1 MIVRRMLCSDAP
13 VVAALERAIFPDAWS
28 EAGISEELKDE
39 LYGGYVVCPDSCASD
54 DGKSDCTSNV
64 ITAPSL
70 CASDGGEA
78 VQMGAADMASDACS
92 CGGDAVQMGPADMA
106 SDACSCGGDAG
117 AGSVGYV
124 LLRVVA
130 GEGEIL
136 RVGVLPAFRRR
147 GFARRLL
154 EETFFNMDKDAAQ
167 WFLEVRERNAAAIGL
182 YRSFGFYEIGRRKAY
197 YRDTG
202 EAAVLMRRDSRCAE
216 P

>member
-1 MIVRRMLCSDAP
+1 
-13 VVAALERAIFPDAWS
+13 
-28 EAGISEELKDE
+28 
-39 LYGGYVVCPDSCASD
+39 
-54 DGKSDCTSNV
+54 
-64 ITAPSL
+64 
-70 CASDGGEA
+70 
-78 VQMGAADMASDACS
+78 
-92 CGGDAVQMGPADMA
+92 
-106 SDACSCGGDAG
+106 
-117 AGSVGYV
+117 
-124 LLRVVA
+124 VVA

-154 EETFFNMDKDAAQ
+154 EKTFFNMDKDATQ

>member
-13 VVAALERAIFPDAWS
+13 AVAALERAIFPDAWS

-39 LYGGYVVCPDSCASD
+39 LYGGYVVCPD
-54 DGKSDCTSNV
+54 
-64 ITAPSL
+64 
-70 CASDGGEA
+70 
-78 VQMGAADMASDACS
+78 
-92 CGGDAVQMGPADMA
+92 
-106 SDACSCGGDAG
+106 ACSCGGDAG
-117 AGSVGYV
+117 TGPVGYV

-154 EETFFNMDKDAAQ
+154 EKTFFNMDKDAAQ

-182 YRSFGFYEIGRRKAY
+182 YRSFGFYEVGRRKAY

>member
-13 VVAALERAIFPDAWS
+13 AVAALERAIFPDAWS

-39 LYGGYVVCPDSCASD
+39 MYGGYVVCPDPCA
-54 DGKSDCTSNV
+54 
-64 ITAPSL
+64 
-70 CASDGGEA
+70 
-78 VQMGAADMASDACS
+78 
-92 CGGDAVQMGPADMA
+92 CGGDAVQMGTGDTVP
-106 SDACSCGGDAG
+106 DACSCGGDAG
-117 AGSVGYV
+117 AGPVGYV

-154 EETFFNMDKDAAQ
+154 EETFFNMDNDAAQ

>member
-39 LYGGYVVCPDSCASD
+39 LYGGYVVCPDPCA
-54 DGKSDCTSNV
+54 
-64 ITAPSL
+64 
-70 CASDGGEA
+70 
-78 VQMGAADMASDACS
+78 
-92 CGGDAVQMGPADMA
+92 
-106 SDACSCGGDAG
+106 CGGDAG
-117 AGSVGYV
+117 TGPVGYV

-147 GFARRLL
+147 GLARRLL
-154 EETFFNMDKDAAQ
+154 EKTFFNMDKDAAQ
-167 WFLEVRERNAAAIGL
+167 WFLEVRERNTAAIGL
-182 YRSFGFYEIGRRKAY
+182 YRSFGFDEIGRRKAY

>member
-39 LYGGYVVCPDSCASD
+39 LYGGYVVCPD
-54 DGKSDCTSNV
+54 
-64 ITAPSL
+64 
-70 CASDGGEA
+70 
-78 VQMGAADMASDACS
+78 
-92 CGGDAVQMGPADMA
+92 
-106 SDACSCGGDAG
+106 ACSCGGDAG
-117 AGSVGYV
+117 AGPVGYV

-147 GFARRLL
+147 GFASRLL
-154 EETFFNMDKDAAQ
+154 EETFFNMDNDAAQ